1 MASNNTESTTTAKKR
16 GRPPKTT
23 TPATTEGLFNLENL
37 TLKDIKNNPIGT
49 NEIRN
54 AVETFYD
61 FQDLRIISGNRKS
74 AIKRE
79 ANKNNEEANPLYL
92 EFIESRLKS
101 TEATITKFLGDY
113 VKNHPIG
120 IWLTSIPGIGP
131 VLAAALLAYI
141 DIKKCETAGSIWS
154 YAGITGESK
163 PRKKGEKITYN
174 PKFKTIC
181 WKIGQSFIKVSS
193 NPNDIYGKLYLE
205 KKDFYHKKNEEGGF
219 KEKAKQELENKKY
232 DPNTKAYQA
241 YSQGKLPDAQIVAMA
256 QRFATKIFLSHL
268 FEIWYEYDRGVKPP
282 VPFVQAHLGHVHIM
296 SAPNRE
302 LVFGKEN
309 T

>member
-23 TPATTEGLFNLENL
+23 TPVTTEGLFNLENL

-79 ANKNNEEANPLYL
+79 ANKNNEEVNPLYL

-120 IWLTSIPGIGP
+120 FGLLVFLVSDLFLQQHSLHILISRNVKLLDLFGLMQ
-131 VLAAALLAYI
+131 VLLEKVNLVRKVRKSHIILNSKLFVGRLDKALL
-141 DIKKCETAGSIWS
+141 K
-154 YAGITGESK
+154 
-163 PRKKGEKITYN
+163 
-174 PKFKTIC
+174 
-181 WKIGQSFIKVSS
+181 
-193 NPNDIYGKLYLE
+193 
-205 KKDFYHKKNEEGGF
+205 
-219 KEKAKQELENKKY
+219 
-232 DPNTKAYQA
+232 
-241 YSQGKLPDAQIVAMA
+241 
-256 QRFATKIFLSHL
+256 
-268 FEIWYEYDRGVKPP
+268 
-282 VPFVQAHLGHVHIM
+282 
-296 SAPNRE
+296 
-302 LVFGKEN
+302 
-309 T
+309 